1 MWNEWGE
8 LSRVKNELNK
18 LSGLIVGSNILQS
31 PLDFW
36 GWYDAWRE
44 AVKGLD
50 IAIREMEEK
59 MERLTH
65 ERVNGIKT
73 RYWSPEKKETLVNA
87 LAEYENTGLTPEE
100 IKMLN
105 GKGADAPANDGWI
118 PVEKYGLP
126 KEEGIY
132 DLTIINGRG
141 EYVSV
146 RWEFLS
152 GVHLSG
158 QQHYV
163 DGVHY
168 WADNY
173 RGEPINE
180 FLSERVI
187 AWRKKPEPYRPER
200 SKE

>member
-1 MWNEWGE
+1 MQE
-8 LSRVKNELNK
+8 LEK
-18 LSGLIVGSNILQS
+18 IL
-31 PLDFW
+31 
-36 GWYDAWRE
+36 
-44 AVKGLD
+44 
-50 IAIREMEEK
+50 
-59 MERLTH
+59 
-65 ERVNGIKT
+65 
-73 RYWSPEKKETLVNA
+73 
-87 LAEYENTGLTPEE
+87 EE
-100 IKMLN
+100 IKNEAYNNPEIGRKQCEGMLRAMN
-105 GKGADAPANDGWI
+105 IIRKHVNDGWI
-118 PVEKYGLP
+118 SVEKYGLP

-158 QQHYV
+158 NQHYV

-173 RGEPINE
+173 QGNPIND

-187 AWRKKPEPYRPER
+187 AWRKKPEPYRPEQPETCKYTGGSCCWPIDQCGECPNNQEMKDEER
-200 SKE
+200 K

>member
-1 MWNEWGE
+1 MQE
-8 LSRVKNELNK
+8 LEK
-18 LSGLIVGSNILQS
+18 IL
-31 PLDFW
+31 
-36 GWYDAWRE
+36 
-44 AVKGLD
+44 
-50 IAIREMEEK
+50 
-59 MERLTH
+59 
-65 ERVNGIKT
+65 
-73 RYWSPEKKETLVNA
+73 
-87 LAEYENTGLTPEE
+87 EE
-100 IKMLN
+100 I
-105 GKGADAPANDGWI
+105 DAHAIEFEIFGTSDDYISVGWVKAIIRKHMNDGWL

-173 RGEPINE
+173 RGNPINE

-200 SKE
+200 SEE

>member
-1 MWNEWGE
+1 MQE
-8 LSRVKNELNK
+8 LEK
-18 LSGLIVGSNILQS
+18 IL
-31 PLDFW
+31 
-36 GWYDAWRE
+36 E
-44 AVKGLD
+44 
-50 IAIREMEEK
+50 EM
-59 MERLTH
+59 RQ
-65 ERVNGIKT
+65 IKDGN
-73 RYWSPEKKETLVNA
+73 RKENLYA
-87 LAEYENTGLTPEE
+87 KYPP
-100 IKMLN
+100 N
-105 GKGADAPANDGWI
+105 GKDQEVLNAYSQGYEDGTDNFYNAVVYIIRKYMKNDGWI

-132 DLTIINGRG
+132 DLTVINGRG

-146 RWEFLS
+146 RWEFLR

-173 RGEPINE
+173 RGDPINE
-180 FLSERVI
+180 FLSKRVI

>member
-1 MWNEWGE
+1 MQE
-8 LSRVKNELNK
+8 LEK
-18 LSGLIVGSNILQS
+18 IL
-31 PLDFW
+31 
-36 GWYDAWRE
+36 
-44 AVKGLD
+44 
-50 IAIREMEEK
+50 
-59 MERLTH
+59 
-65 ERVNGIKT
+65 
-73 RYWSPEKKETLVNA
+73 
-87 LAEYENTGLTPEE
+87 EE
-100 IKMLN
+100 IKAHRNFASECGNFNVASAFELCVEIIRKHM
-105 GKGADAPANDGWI
+105 NDGWI

-173 RGEPINE
+173 RGDPINE

-200 SKE
+200 RDNHDGE

>member
-1 MWNEWGE
+1 MYELEKILRELEEFTFEAEVYNNDFEGE
-8 LSRVKNELNK
+8 EFDNLICLGDVKDVL
-18 LSGLIVGSNILQS
+18 
-31 PLDFW
+31 
-36 GWYDAWRE
+36 
-44 AVKGLD
+44 
-50 IAIREMEEK
+50 
-59 MERLTH
+59 
-65 ERVNGIKT
+65 
-73 RYWSPEKKETLVNA
+73 KKH
-87 LAEYENTGLTPEE
+87 
-100 IKMLN
+100 M
-105 GKGADAPANDGWI
+105 NDGWI

-158 QQHYV
+158 NQHYV

-173 RGEPINE
+173 QGNPINE

-187 AWRKKPEPYRPER
+187 AWRKKPEPYCPER
-200 SKE
+200 SDNNDGE

>member
-1 MWNEWGE
+1 MQE
-8 LSRVKNELNK
+8 LEK
-18 LSGLIVGSNILQS
+18 IL
-31 PLDFW
+31 
-36 GWYDAWRE
+36 
-44 AVKGLD
+44 
-50 IAIREMEEK
+50 
-59 MERLTH
+59 
-65 ERVNGIKT
+65 
-73 RYWSPEKKETLVNA
+73 
-87 LAEYENTGLTPEE
+87 EE
-100 IKMLN
+100 I
-105 GKGADAPANDGWI
+105 DAHAIEFETFGISDDYISVGWVKEIIRNHMNDGWI

-158 QQHYV
+158 KQHYV

-173 RGEPINE
+173 QGNPINE
-180 FLSERVI
+180 FLSESVI

-200 SKE
+200 SDNHDGE

>member
-1 MWNEWGE
+1 MQE
-8 LSRVKNELNK
+8 LEK
-18 LSGLIVGSNILQS
+18 IL
-31 PLDFW
+31 
-36 GWYDAWRE
+36 
-44 AVKGLD
+44 
-50 IAIREMEEK
+50 
-59 MERLTH
+59 
-65 ERVNGIKT
+65 
-73 RYWSPEKKETLVNA
+73 
-87 LAEYENTGLTPEE
+87 EE
-100 IKMLN
+100 I
-105 GKGADAPANDGWI
+105 DAHAIEFEIFGTSDDYISVGWVKAIIRKHMNDGWL

-158 QQHYV
+158 KQHYV

-173 RGEPINE
+173 QGNPINE
-180 FLSERVI
+180 FLSESVI
-187 AWRKKPEPYRPER
+187 AWRKKPEPYCPER
-200 SKE
+200 SDNHDGE

>member
-1 MWNEWGE
+1 MQVLE
-8 LSRVKNELNK
+8 K
-18 LSGLIVGSNILQS
+18 IL
-31 PLDFW
+31 
-36 GWYDAWRE
+36 
-44 AVKGLD
+44 
-50 IAIREMEEK
+50 
-59 MERLTH
+59 
-65 ERVNGIKT
+65 
-73 RYWSPEKKETLVNA
+73 
-87 LAEYENTGLTPEE
+87 EE
-100 IKMLN
+100 I
-105 GKGADAPANDGWI
+105 DAHAIEFETFGISDDYISVEWVKEIIRNHMNDGWL

-146 RWEFLS
+146 RWQFLS

-187 AWRKKPEPYRPER
+187 AWRKKPEPYCPER
-200 SKE
+200 NDNHDGE

>member
-1 MWNEWGE
+1 MQE
-8 LSRVKNELNK
+8 LEK
-18 LSGLIVGSNILQS
+18 IL
-31 PLDFW
+31 
-36 GWYDAWRE
+36 
-44 AVKGLD
+44 
-50 IAIREMEEK
+50 
-59 MERLTH
+59 
-65 ERVNGIKT
+65 
-73 RYWSPEKKETLVNA
+73 
-87 LAEYENTGLTPEE
+87 EE
-100 IKMLN
+100 I
-105 GKGADAPANDGWI
+105 DAHAIEFEIFGTSDDYISVGWVKAIIRKHMNDGWL

-173 RGEPINE
+173 RGDPINE